1 MTFKIL
7 RPGTHTTIQDD
18 GRNGFYHLGIT
29 VSGAIDKK
37 NFKLANII
45 LNNSI
50 NEPSLEFALQGPLL
64 EFEGLKSSIC
74 ITGEVN
80 FDIIRNNKKI
90 EEGYCYKIYNL
101 NKGDKVDIKS
111 TINSLYG
118 YLAIK
123 DGFDFI
129 NIWKSCSI
137 NTKAKIGPNEG
148 MKFDINQII
157 PTKNNSAEIKIRQLR
172 YKNER
177 STEIKVI
184 KEQILIIFL
193 KKLKVI
199 FLIKNLK

>member
-37 NFKLANII
+37 NFKIGNII
-45 LNNSI
+45 LNNKI

-64 EFEGLKSSIC
+64 EFNGLKSSIC

-80 FDIIRNNKKI
+80 FDIIRNNEEI

-101 NKGDKVDIKS
+101 NKGDKIDIKS

-123 DGFDFI
+123 DGFDFD

-148 MKFDINQII
+148 MKFDTNQII
-157 PTKNNSAEIKIRQLR
+157 PTKNIC
-172 YKNER
+172 
-177 STEIKVI
+177 
-184 KEQILIIFL
+184 
-193 KKLKVI
+193 
-199 FLIKNLK
+199 